1 MDYGEI
7 KMFCVWFVPNLVVC
21 ENLTDCCNP
30 RIYARTNTSH
40 RQSDARKIEIYNF
53 YMRYC
58 SLFISLALS
67 FSLFFSL
74 NEIN

>member
-21 ENLTDCCNP
+21 ENWQIVVIPAFMRAQTLHIDNLMLEKQK
-30 RIYARTNTSH
+30 Y
-40 RQSDARKIEIYNF
+40 KIFVCDIVL
-53 YMRYC
+53 
-58 SLFISLALS
+58 SLSRLLALS
-67 FSLFFSL
+67 FSLSL